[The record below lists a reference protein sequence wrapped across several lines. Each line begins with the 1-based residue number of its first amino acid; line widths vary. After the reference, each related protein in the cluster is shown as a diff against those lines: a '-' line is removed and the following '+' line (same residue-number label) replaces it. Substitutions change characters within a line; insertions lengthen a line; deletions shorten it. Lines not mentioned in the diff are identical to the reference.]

1 MNLVKKVTPLFSDV
15 EGTILEENMPDI
27 KQAFNIEKV
36 NELLKQFDEYQ
47 KITDS
52 KIRLYLVSPM
62 SKPYMV
68 QLLKM
73 IDSAITRYNIR
84 NNSDIDIV
92 YSATAED
99 DLSNPMHNYYN
110 TDDRIVPYKEDSHQL
125 LSYGMVGSGKDAFVN
140 SVLNTLANNKD
151 LCIENIIYSGNGRND
166 ILSIQRVNKLKNG
179 FTICPKNSRR
189 ALKAEVQYASDK
201 EDCAGFA
208 DGMKHINEI
217 LKNRYKKI
225 NGKDKSQDDD
235 FVR

>member
-15 EGTILEENMPDI
+15 EGTILEENKPDI

-36 NELLKQFDEYQ
+36 NELLNQFDEYQ

-73 IDSAITRYNIR
+73 IDSAITRYNII

-99 DLSNPMHNYYN
+99 DLSNPI
-110 TDDRIVPYKEDSHQL
+110 DRK
-125 LSYGMVGSGKDAFVN
+125 
-140 SVLNTLANNKD
+140 SV
-151 LCIENIIYSGNGRND
+151 
-166 ILSIQRVNKLKNG
+166 V
-179 FTICPKNSRR
+179 
-189 ALKAEVQYASDK
+189 
-201 EDCAGFA
+201 
-208 DGMKHINEI
+208 
-217 LKNRYKKI
+217 
-225 NGKDKSQDDD
+225 
-235 FVR
+235 